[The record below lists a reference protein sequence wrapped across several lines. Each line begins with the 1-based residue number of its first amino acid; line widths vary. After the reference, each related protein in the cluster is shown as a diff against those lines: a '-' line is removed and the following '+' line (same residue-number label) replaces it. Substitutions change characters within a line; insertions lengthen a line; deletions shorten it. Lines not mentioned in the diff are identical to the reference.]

1 MLRNNYVISDLFQKK
16 IIIKWRTY
24 IEVSFGNNSIH
35 IVIDILRWFQSVIN
49 HHGASQRNN
58 AACDYWKDQ
67 NRDLSWINIFQT
79 RIKISHLGRTRAT
92 KTHLK
97 LTVIDFLLRQ
107 AFQMRRFWLF
117 RNSFLV
123 FRVHGQVY
131 DPKEIDLKPSIHQ
144 CLGSKRIGLLV
155 VLSVVTANQ

>member
-1 MLRNNYVISDLFQKK
+1 MLRNNNVISDLFPRK

-35 IVIDILRWFQSVIN
+35 IAIDILRRFQSVIN

-67 NRDLSWINIFQT
+67 NRDLSWINIFKT
-79 RIKISHLGRTRAT
+79 RIKISHLGSH
-92 KTHLK
+92 KSHKNHLI
-97 LTVIDFLLRQ
+97 LTVIDFLPRQ
-107 AFQMRRFWLF
+107 AFRMRRFWLF

-131 DPKEIDLKPSIHQ
+131 DPKEIDPKPSIHQ
-144 CLGSKRIGLLV
+144 YLGSKRIGLLV
-155 VLSVVTANQ
+155 VLSVVTASQ